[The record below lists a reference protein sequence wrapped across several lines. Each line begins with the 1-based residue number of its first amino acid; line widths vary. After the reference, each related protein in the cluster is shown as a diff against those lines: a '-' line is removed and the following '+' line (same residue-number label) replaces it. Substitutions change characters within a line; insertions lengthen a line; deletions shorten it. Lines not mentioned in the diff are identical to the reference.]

1 MRRSDFDKL
10 MLEEA
15 VARGATLIR
24 GNAIEPLRNDDGS
37 VRGVRV
43 RMADGGTE
51 NIASEVLMD
60 CTGQATWLANL
71 GGVTGPK
78 YLGAF
83 GVHDNFF
90 DLGGHSLKATRAVS
104 RLRVALQSEIPLRYV
119 FEFPTIAE
127 LSAAIGGDGGTSDA
141 DPGNMDLLLAEIE
154 AMPEEEA
161 RKLLA
166 RESE

>member
-104 RLRVALQSEIPLRYV
+104 RLRVCSSFRPSRNCRRRSAETAAHQARIP
-119 FEFPTIAE
+119 
-127 LSAAIGGDGGTSDA
+127 GTWICSW
-141 DPGNMDLLLAEIE
+141 PRSKRCRKRR
-154 AMPEEEA
+154 PESCWLGKANE
-161 RKLLA
+161 
-166 RESE
+166 